1 MSENK
6 RFHVN
11 DLSKYIYSEIG
22 EYVDEKHTLT
32 PLRNDEL
39 CKLLNE
45 LYEEN
50 KQLRQFINKGRRLSV
65 KELMNNINENELL
78 KKKIKELE
86 KENKILHQRI
96 QILREEIQSTRQI
109 LKMQIDK
116 LEGY

>member
-1 MSENK
+1 MSEK
-6 RFHVN
+6 RFRVN
-11 DLSKYIYSEIG
+11 DLTKYIYSEIG

-32 PLRNDEL
+32 LLRNDKL

-45 LYEEN
+45 LNEENDVLKQQLKTKYVVNKQYEE
-50 KQLRQFINKGRRLSV
+50 
-65 KELMNNINENELL
+65 KEKL
-78 KKKIKELE
+78 KKEINQLE

-96 QILREEIQSTRQI
+96 QILREEIQATRQI